1 MGFQLGDIRKVLA
14 AFDTSDWDEIHIS
27 SEGNELHL
35 ISVDAAQRG
44 VAAPAP
50 ARSAPVATAAAAA
63 PATVAKSAA
72 VADAVQATPPKASAV
87 DGVGVRAPSV
97 GVFYRAPSPG
107 APPFVEV
114 GDLVQADT
122 TVCIL
127 EVMKLMNPIAAG
139 IAGTVVAIHVAN
151 ADMVEK
157 DQTLLTIAP
166 AG

>member
-35 ISVDAAQRG
+35 VSVDAAQRG
-44 VAAPAP
+44 VAAPARP
-50 ARSAPVATAAAAA
+50 APVATAVAA
-63 PATVAKSAA
+63 PVGVAP
-72 VADAVQATPPKASAV
+72 VTQATPPKASAV
-87 DGVGVRAPSV
+87 DGMGVSAPSV

-166 AG
+166 TG